1 MLKQSIYL
9 CFSLHL
15 HEKYIPMDIDT
26 LNGLK
31 RCPLF
36 QGFTAEDIMSLMHAV
51 RYRVVRYAKG
61 EIFAIAGDPCLH
73 IDIVVKGE
81 MIAKVASP
89 FGHSVR
95 MSLHHSGNMLAPAF
109 LYAKNNVYPVTVEA
123 STEAYVFRLMPDD
136 LENLF
141 SVEPRLYLNFIKVI
155 SNIVA
160 HLTKRVSMLSM
171 SVKERLCFYLQ
182 EEIVRQGTTDLMLT
196 LSRQEMAESFGVQ
209 KYSLQRCLNELK
221 QEGIIDYDG
230 RHIKVLKPSGLT

>member
-1 MLKQSIYL
+1 MLKQGFYL

-51 RYRVVRYAKG
+51 RYRVVRYA
-61 EIFAIAGDPCLH
+61 
-73 IDIVVKGE
+73 KGE

-182 EEIVRQGTTDLMLT
+182 EEIVRQGTTDLILT